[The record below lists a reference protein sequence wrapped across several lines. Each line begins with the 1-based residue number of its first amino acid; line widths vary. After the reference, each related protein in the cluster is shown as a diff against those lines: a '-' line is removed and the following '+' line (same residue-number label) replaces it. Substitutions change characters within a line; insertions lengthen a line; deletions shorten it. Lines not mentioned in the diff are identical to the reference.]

1 MWCGMRRSGRGD
13 LAGSRVRPPLADADA
28 RGIVLDNGGDDAVVV
43 VERSTKDN
51 ATLTGKALA
60 SEGRRG
66 GDLHLKPACF
76 VDQLGGGFF
85 CPLLP

>member
-1 MWCGMRRSGRGD
+1 MVLDRYGLGRRGRGR
-13 LAGSRVRPPLADADA
+13 AGPPAGRAL
-28 RGIVLDNGGDDAVVV
+28 GIVLENGGDDSVV